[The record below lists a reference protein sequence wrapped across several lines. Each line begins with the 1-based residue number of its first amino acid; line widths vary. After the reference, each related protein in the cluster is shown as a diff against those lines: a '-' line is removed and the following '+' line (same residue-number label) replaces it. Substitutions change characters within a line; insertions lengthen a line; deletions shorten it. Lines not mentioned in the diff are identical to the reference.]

1 MQPYQKV
8 RRGKYNHWMFC
19 MLVKK
24 NVQPLPYLPTTHSHF
39 LCDNEPW
46 QEIRQFKYPIKEQE
60 SLSFE
65 IDFPQTNF

>member
-8 RRGKYNHWMFC
+8 RRGKYIHWMFW

-24 NVQPLPYLPTTHSHF
+24 PLPTSLNHF
-39 LCDNEPW
+39 LCGNEPW
-46 QEIRQFKYPIKEQE
+46 QEIRHFKYPIEEQE

-65 IDFPQTNF
+65 IDFP